1 MLTGSYHRH
10 IQMTEQ
16 GNPHGVERRDPAH
29 ADTMPAAA
37 PLEQHDSPPDTPPDT
52 SALAEML
59 RIAIPSVATMS
70 SYTVMQFADKLMVSR
85 IGPEPVYVSAQSNG
99 GILSWTLI
107 AFVLGMTG
115 VVNSF
120 VSQNLG
126 ANKPERGAAYAWNGL
141 WICLAYYIFLI
152 IPAIFVVPMYFRAIH
167 SGPIMSTLVELETD
181 YAIIILAGSLGVM
194 CSRTVH
200 HYFYGLHR
208 PWVVLISA
216 IAANLVNV
224 VLNLLFI
231 FGDQPLVFEGWV
243 GGIVNPITGVIA
255 SLAEPLGV
263 APMGVI
269 GAAYATV
276 IGGFVEFLIPLALF
290 VSPKYARKFGT
301 LKAWKLSAECLKGLW
316 KVGLAPGL
324 MFVNEIVCWNMLMVW
339 LVPMGGKAAGDDPV
353 LHNTTGWIALQYM
366 HLSFMPAVG
375 LSIAAQAM
383 VGKCM
388 GMKRP
393 DLATKRAYLALY
405 ITLGYMGICALAFVI
420 FRAELIAVF
429 IDEATPPD
437 QRAKLIEIGS
447 AVMIAAAVFQLF
459 DALAITTSAALRG
472 AGDTVWPGVATIVLS
487 WTCIIGVGYG
497 LVYFVPSLGSM
508 GPWIGASLYII
519 MLGVVLGIRFMQGKW
534 KTLSLVDP
542 DTPADIDPMDD
553 LLADPT
559 IGAV

>member
-1 MLTGSYHRH
+1 
-10 IQMTEQ
+10 MTEQ
-16 GNPHGVERRDPAH
+16 GNPNGVERHDAVVQ
-29 ADTMPAAA
+29 TTEQAA
-37 PLEQHDSPPDTPPDT
+37 PPEQHGLPDSSG

-59 RIAIPSVATMS
+59 RIAIPSVATMA

-99 GILSWTLI
+99 GILAWTLA

-126 ANKPERGAAYAWNGL
+126 AGKPERGAAYAWNGM
-141 WICLAYYIFLI
+141 WISIAYYAVFI
-152 IPAIFVVPMYFRAIH
+152 IPAIFIVPKYFATIH
-167 SGPIMSTLVELETD
+167 DDQTLVTLETQ
-181 YAIIILAGSLGVM
+181 YAVVMLAGVVATM
-194 CSRTVH
+194 CSRTIH

-216 IAANLVNV
+216 MCANLVNI
-224 VLNLLFI
+224 VLNILFI
-231 FGDQPLVFEGWV
+231 FGDQQLVVNAGWLGEAV
-243 GGIVNPITGVIA
+243 INPITAAFADLA
-255 SLAEPLGV
+255 STMGIG
-263 APMGVI
+263 PMGLI

-276 IGGFVEFLIPLALF
+276 IGGVIEFLIPLALF
-290 VSPKYARKFGT
+290 VSPRYARMFST
-301 LKAWKLSAECLKGLW
+301 LKAWRLSAECLKGIW

-339 LVPMGGKAAGDDPV
+339 LVPLGGKAVGDDPV

-393 DLATKRAYLALY
+393 DLATARAMLALK
-405 ITLGYMGICALAFVI
+405 ITLGYMGLCALVFVI
-420 FRAELIAVF
+420 FRDQLIEVF
-429 IDEATPPD
+429 IDDATPPD
-437 QRAKLIEIGS
+437 QRAKLIAIGS
-447 AVMIAAAVFQLF
+447 SVMIAAAVFQLF

-472 AGDTVWPGVATIVLS
+472 AGDTVFPGVATIVLS
-487 WTCIIGVGYG
+487 WTCIVGVGYG
-497 LVYFVPSLGSM
+497 LIHFVPSLGSL

-519 MLGVVLGIRFMQGKW
+519 MLGIVLGIRFAQGKW
-534 KTLSLVDP
+534 KTLSLVQEDQEPDLDP
-542 DTPADIDPMDD
+542 LDEVYP
-553 LLADPT
+553 DPT
-559 IGAV
+559 VGAV

>member
-1 MLTGSYHRH
+1 
-10 IQMTEQ
+10 MTEQ
-16 GNPHGVERRDPAH
+16 GTPTRVERQDH
-29 ADTMPAAA
+29 ADTHALGTA
-37 PLEQHDSPPDTPPDT
+37 PPEHPESFEPVLETS
-52 SALAEML
+52 SALKEML
-59 RIAIPSVATMS
+59 VIAIPSVATMS
-70 SYTVMQFADKLMVSR
+70 SYTLMQFADKFMVSR

-99 GILSWTLI
+99 GILAWTLL

-126 ANKPERGAAYAWNGL
+126 ADKPERGAAYAWNGL
-141 WICLAYYIFLI
+141 WVCLGYFVLFIV
-152 IPAIFVVPMYFRAIH
+152 PAIFIVPVYFRTIH
-167 SGPIMSTLVELETD
+167 SGPIMSTLVDLETK
-181 YAIIILAGSLGVM
+181 YAVIILAGALGTM
-194 CSRTVH
+194 GSRTLH

-216 IAANLVNV
+216 LAANLVNI
-224 VLNLLFI
+224 VLNVLLI
-231 FGDQPLVFEGWV
+231 FGDQPLTFEGWL
-243 GGIVNPITGVIA
+243 GETLINPVTGAIA
-255 SLAEPLGV
+255 SLAASMGIE
-263 APMGVI
+263 PMGII

-290 VSPKYARKFGT
+290 VSPRYARKFAT
-301 LKAWKLSAECLKGLW
+301 LKAWRLSVECLRGLW

-393 DLATKRAYLALY
+393 DLATKRAMLALK
-405 ITLGYMGICALAFVI
+405 ITLGYMGLCAILFV
-420 FRAELIAVF
+420 FCRAELIAVF
-429 IDEATPPD
+429 IDDATPPD
-437 QRAKLIEIGS
+437 ERARLIAIGS
-447 AVMIAAAVFQLF
+447 QVMIAAAVFQLF

-487 WTCIIGVGYG
+487 WTCIVGLG
-497 LVYFVPSLGSM
+497 LLLIEFAPGLGSM
-508 GPWIGASLYII
+508 GPWIGASLYIVL
-519 MLGVVLGIRFMQGKW
+519 LGVLLGVRFAQGKW
-534 KTLSLVDP
+534 KTLSLVEP
-542 DTPADIDPMDD
+542 DTPPDLDPMDD
-553 LLADPT
+553 VMPDPT
-559 IGAV
+559 VGAV

>member
-1 MLTGSYHRH
+1 
-10 IQMTEQ
+10 
-16 GNPHGVERRDPAH
+16 
-29 ADTMPAAA
+29 MPATA
-37 PLEQHDSPPDTPPDT
+37 PPEQHDAPVEVLPDS

-70 SYTVMQFADKLMVSR
+70 SYTIMQFADKLMVSR

-107 AFVLGMTG
+107 AFLLGLTG

-126 ANKPERGAAYAWNGL
+126 AGKPERGAAYAWNGL
-141 WICLAYYIFLI
+141 WMCLVYYVLI
-152 IPAIFVVPMYFRAIH
+152 VVPAMFFVPSYFASIH
-167 SGPIMSTLVELETD
+167 SDPSMAVLLELETD
-181 YAIIILAGSLGVM
+181 YAVIILAGSIGVM
-194 CSRTVH
+194 CSRTIH

-216 IAANLVNV
+216 LAANLINIFLNV
-224 VLNLLFI
+224 LLI
-231 FGDQPLVFEGWV
+231 FGDQPLVV
-243 GGIVNPITGVIA
+243 GGWLGEAIINPVTGTIA
-255 SLAEPLGV
+255 TLAGSLGIE
-263 APMGVI
+263 PMGVI

-276 IGGFVEFLIPLALF
+276 IGGFIEFLIPLALF
-290 VSPKYARKFGT
+290 VSPRYARKFGT
-301 LKAWKLSAECLKGLW
+301 LRAWKLSAECLKGLW

-324 MFVNEIVCWNMLMVW
+324 MFINEIVCWNILMVW

-353 LHNTTGWIALQYM
+353 LHNTVGWIGLQYM

-393 DLATKRAYLALY
+393 DLATRRAMLALY
-405 ITLGYMGICALAFVI
+405 ITLGYMGVCALVFVL
-420 FRAELIAVF
+420 FRAQLIEFF
-429 IDEATPPD
+429 IDEGTPAD
-437 QRAKLIEIGS
+437 QRAKLIAIGS
-447 AVMIAAAVFQLF
+447 SVMIAAAVFQLF
-459 DALAITTSAALRG
+459 DAIAITTSAALRG

-487 WTCIIGVGYG
+487 WTCIIGVGFG
-497 LVYFVPSLGSM
+497 LVTYAPGLGSM

-519 MLGVVLGIRFMQGKW
+519 MLGLLLGFRFWRGKW
-534 KTLSLVDP
+534 KTLTLVEP
-542 DTPADIDPMDD
+542 DTPPDLDPMDD
-553 LLADPT
+553 LLPDPT

>member
-1 MLTGSYHRH
+1 
-10 IQMTEQ
+10 MTDSR
-16 GNPHGVERRDPAH
+16 NPRGVERHDDAAH
-29 ADTMPAAA
+29 QQVQTA
-37 PLEQHDSPPDTPPDT
+37 PPTSSAMIDSST

-59 RIAIPSVATMS
+59 RIAIPSVATMT

-85 IGPEPVYVSAQSNG
+85 IGPEPIYVSAQSNG
-99 GILSWTLI
+99 GILAWTLA

-126 ANKPERGAAYAWNGL
+126 AGKPERGAAYAWNGL
-141 WICLAYYIFLI
+141 WVSIAYYGVFI
-152 IPAIFVVPMYFRAIH
+152 IPAIFVIPRYFAAIH
-167 SGPIMSTLVELETD
+167 DDQTLVGLEIQ
-181 YAIIILAGSLGVM
+181 YAVVMLFGVVFTM
-194 CSRTVH
+194 CSRTIH

-216 IAANLVNV
+216 LAANLVNI
-224 VLNLLFI
+224 VLNVLLI
-231 FGDQPLVFEGWV
+231 FGDQPLLIHAGWL
-243 GGIVNPITGVIA
+243 GDAIINPITA
-255 SLAEPLGV
+255 QLAALAATLGIE
-263 APMGVI
+263 PMGLI

-276 IGGFVEFLIPLALF
+276 IGGAIEFIIPMALF
-290 VSPKYARKFGT
+290 VSPRYARLFGT
-301 LKAWKLSAECLKGLW
+301 RKAWKLSAECLRGIF

-339 LVPMGGKAAGDDPV
+339 LVPMGGKAVGDDPV

-393 DLATKRAYLALY
+393 DLATQRAMLALK
-405 ITLGYMGICALAFVI
+405 ITLGYMGLCALIFVV
-420 FRAELIAVF
+420 FRGQLIEVF
-429 IDEATPPD
+429 IDDATPPD
-437 QRAKLIEIGS
+437 QRAKLIGIGS
-447 AVMIAAAVFQLF
+447 SVMIAAAIFQLF

-472 AGDTVWPGVATIVLS
+472 AGDTVFPGVVTIILS
-487 WTCIIGVGYG
+487 WTCIIGLG
-497 LVYFVPSLGSM
+497 LALIKFFPELGSL

-519 MLGVVLGIRFMQGKW
+519 MLGIVLGIRFARGKW
-534 KTLSLVDP
+534 KTLCLVKGDGVGEAMPDLDP
-542 DTPADIDPMDD
+542 FDEVYP
-553 LLADPT
+553 DPT
-559 IGAV
+559 LGGG

>member
-1 MLTGSYHRH
+1 
-10 IQMTEQ
+10 MTEQ

-29 ADTMPAAA
+29 ADTMPATA
-37 PLEQHDSPPDTPPDT
+37 PPEQHDSTPNLPAES

-70 SYTVMQFADKLMVSR
+70 SYTIMQFADKLLVSR

-107 AFVLGMTG
+107 AFLLGVTG

-141 WICLAYYIFLI
+141 WMCLVYYVLI
-152 IPAIFVVPMYFRAIH
+152 VVPAIFVVPMYFRAIH
-167 SGPIMSTLVELETD
+167 AEPEMAQLLSLETD

-194 CSRTVH
+194 CSRTIH

-216 IAANLVNV
+216 IVANLINI
-224 VLNLLFI
+224 VLNVLFI
-231 FGDQPLVFEGWV
+231 FGDQPLVLEGEFAGSV
-243 GGIVNPITGVIA
+243 INPITGAIA
-255 SLAEPLGV
+255 SLAGALGV
-263 APMGVI
+263 EPMGVI

-276 IGGFVEFLIPLALF
+276 IGGFVEFLIPLVLF
-290 VSPKYARKFGT
+290 VSPRYARKFGT
-301 LKAWKLSAECLKGLW
+301 LRAWKLSAECLKGLW

-324 MFVNEIVCWNMLMVW
+324 MFLNEILCWNMLMV
-339 LVPMGGKAAGDDPV
+339 LLIPMGGKAAGDDPV
-353 LHNTTGWIALQYM
+353 LHLTTGWIALQYM

-393 DLATKRAYLALY
+393 DLATKRTYLALF
-405 ITLGYMGICALAFVI
+405 ITLGYMGICALVFVL
-420 FRAELIAVF
+420 FRAELIEVF
-429 IDEATPPD
+429 IDDATPPD

-497 LVYFVPSLGSM
+497 LVVLVPGLGSM

-534 KTLSLVDP
+534 KTLSLVGP
-542 DTPADIDPMDD
+542 DTPPDLDPMDD
-553 LLADPT
+553 LLPDPT
-559 IGAV
+559 IGGV

>member
-1 MLTGSYHRH
+1 
-10 IQMTEQ
+10 MTESS
-16 GNPHGVERRDPAH
+16 NPNGVERRDDAVH
-29 ADTMPAAA
+29 QQSQIA
-37 PLEQHDSPPDTPPDT
+37 PPTQFESIDPSDHPS

-59 RIAIPSVATMS
+59 RIAIPSVATMA

-85 IGPEPVYVSAQSNG
+85 IGPEPIYVSAQSNG
-99 GILSWTLI
+99 GILAWTLA

-126 ANKPERGAAYAWNGL
+126 AGKPRRGAAYAWNGI
-141 WICLAYYIFLI
+141 WVSIAYYAVFI
-152 IPAIFVVPMYFRAIH
+152 IPAIFIVPRYFATIH
-167 SGPIMSTLVELETD
+167 DDETLITLETQ
-181 YAIIILAGSLGVM
+181 YAVVMLAGVVFTM
-194 CSRTVH
+194 CSRTIH

-216 IAANLVNV
+216 LSANIINI
-224 VLNLLFI
+224 VLNILFI
-231 FGDQPLVFEGWV
+231 FGDEQLVSGGWV
-243 GGIVNPITGVIA
+243 GSVINPVTGAFA
-255 SLAEPLGV
+255 SLAATLGIE
-263 APMGVI
+263 PMGLI
-269 GAAYATV
+269 GAAYATI
-276 IGGFVEFLIPLALF
+276 IGGAIEFIIPLALF
-290 VSPKYARKFGT
+290 VSPKYARMFGT
-301 LKAWKLSAECLKGLW
+301 LKAWKLSAECLKGIW

-324 MFVNEIVCWNMLMVW
+324 MFVNEIVCWNLLMVW
-339 LVPMGGKAAGDDPV
+339 LVPLGGKAAGDDPL

-393 DLATKRAYLALY
+393 DLATARAMLALK
-405 ITLGYMGICALAFVI
+405 ITLAYMGLCAMVFVI
-420 FRAELIAVF
+420 FRHQLIEVF
-429 IDEATPPD
+429 IDAATPPD
-437 QRAKLIEIGS
+437 QRAKLIAIGS
-447 AVMIAAAVFQLF
+447 SVMIAAAVFQLF

-472 AGDTVWPGVATIVLS
+472 AGDTVFPGVTTIVLS

-497 LVYFVPSLGSM
+497 LVVFAPSLGSL

-519 MLGVVLGIRFMQGKW
+519 MLGIVLGIRFAQGKW
-534 KTLSLVDP
+534 KTLSLVKEGDLPDLDP
-542 DTPADIDPMDD
+542 LDEVYP
-553 LLADPT
+553 DPT